1 MELLD
6 RPSQISDRAHPS
18 SDALL
23 TEKMMELL
31 DRPSQMSDRAHPSS
45 DILLTEKMEEGLGG
59 VGEGA
64 GGRVGVEEKVDDD
77 WQAAVLDVWGDHKD
91 DNKWDASKSGSWSG
105 SWSDYWIGNQNDH
118 RNDLHADVGVGVG
131 VDGAAGWKGWSLLGH
146 WNWWNWITGS
156 VPALVLRGS
165 SLPVVRLHGSQQG
178 SQQGGAVKGVL
189 FLMSAGVVVGLV
201 LLWLRMVMM
210 MLTGVTE
217 VAATDSS
224 GRFAQ
229 DGTRHITPDDMAIN
243 ILLDGIEDSEWDEM
257 DALLA
262 DLTGP
267 VKSPVKSPVAYLTGP
282 VKSPVKSPVSERD
295 EIDALL
301 LCIES
306 HLIITEEPS
315 PVKSSTNDVT
325 GPVKS
330 PVDGENDDDDEDDNE
345 DDDDNDEGGE
355 EGELSMARGVHPHTP
370 SNTSHGSTPV
380 AQDATTSHVALNPS
394 SPVAQ
399 DDSSPVGLAQGGS
412 RSFAQD
418 VTTTADVPKDDDTTK
433 HFVVL
438 KHSTTVT
445 VTATAQVNY
454 LSL

>member
-118 RNDLHADVGVGVG
+118 RSDLHAGVGVG
-131 VDGAAGWKGWSLLGH
+131 VDVTAGWKGWSLLGH
-146 WNWWNWITGS
+146 WNWSWWNWITGS
-156 VPALVLRGS
+156 VPALVLRGWF
-165 SLPVVRLHGSQQG
+165 LPVLRLQG
-178 SQQGGAVKGVL
+178 SQQGVMVLRLLRSQQWGVVKGVL
-189 FLMSAGVVVGLV
+189 FLVSAGVVVGLV
-201 LLWLRMVMM
+201 LMWLRMVMM
-210 MLTGVTE
+210 LLTGVTE
-217 VAATDSS
+217 VAATDGS
-224 GRFAQ
+224 RRVAQ
-229 DGTRHITPDDMAIN
+229 DGTRHMTSDDMAIN

-262 DLTGP
+262 DLTGK
-267 VKSPVKSPVAYLTGP
+267 VKSPVKSPVADLTGP

-306 HLIITEEPS
+306 HLIAAEELS
-315 PVKSSTNDVT
+315 PVKSMAGDLT

-330 PVDGENDDDDEDDNE
+330 PVDVDDDVDEDVEDDNE
-345 DDDDNDEGGE
+345 DGDDNDEGGE
-355 EGELSMARGVHPHTP
+355 EGELIMVH
-370 SNTSHGSTPV
+370 
-380 AQDATTSHVALNPS
+380 
-394 SPVAQ
+394 
-399 DDSSPVGLAQGGS
+399 
-412 RSFAQD
+412 
-418 VTTTADVPKDDDTTK
+418 
-433 HFVVL
+433 
-438 KHSTTVT
+438 
-445 VTATAQVNY
+445 
-454 LSL
+454 